1 MKKALRFALLLSS
14 SALLLA
20 GCNNEQESKMGE
32 EGTFFSSLLP
42 SSEATPSSSAEEK
55 TSSKE
60 VHSSSS
66 SKSSS
71 SSSKSSSSQSKE
83 SSSESK
89 SSSSGSGKSSSETK
103 EETSSSEPAVNEYT
117 ITFDCKGGSEVA
129 SQTVKEGEKATKPED
144 PSYEGYTFGG
154 WYRDEKLTKEF
165 DFDTE
170 ITTDY
175 TLYAKWIGEGES
187 SSSEG
192 GDDSGD
198 DESSTGYW
206 IYGSFCS
213 WGKEGAIALEPNPN
227 GATDLGMKLGVTF
240 SADTAIKV
248 TDFSDGYYGY
258 HEGLSS
264 DFKSDES
271 GNIVIVADGTYDI
284 YFNASKEVWI
294 SKVGSSGDDEGEK
307 TYYITGSFCS
317 WDLSK
322 AIVMDDE
329 AEGSDLAVKFDV
341 SFSKGDAIKVT
352 DGDKGWYGYRD
363 ELSGVANSGDNGN
376 IVIKESGAYDVYLNE
391 SSLVWVE
398 KKAIDSGDSSSEE
411 QLSPE
416 VSSEIVSEEN
426 ESSAIE
432 IEPSSSEEENVSEG
446 GSDSLSQEGEILSS
460 EEFSE
465 DVSSEEASATPNY
478 HGPDGSEFVDWYLLG
493 QGSLWD
499 DNSWS
504 NEKGIRMF
512 SNPNESDFACLLDVS
527 FAKDDQFKFVSAD
540 RNTWLGYEFVDGWD
554 DASNLGKNNFGA
566 AEGGSNFVCNVAG
579 TYNIY
584 LNVKTENETSK
595 NNVWICA
602 AV

>member
-20 GCNNEQESKMGE
+20 GCNNEPESKPAE
-32 EGTFFSSLLP
+32 EGSSSSSLLP
-42 SSEATPSSSAEEK
+42 SSEAIPSSSEEPK
-55 TSSKE
+55 TSSEE

-89 SSSSGSGKSSSETK
+89 ASSSKS
-103 EETSSSEPAVNEYT
+103 EEGTSSSEPAVNEYT
-117 ITFDCKGGSEVA
+117 ITFNSNGGSEVA
-129 SQTVKEGEKATKPED
+129 PQTVKEGEKAAKPED
-144 PSYEGYTFGG
+144 PSKEGYSFGG

-165 DFDTE
+165 DFATE

-175 TLYAKWIGEGES
+175 TLYAKWIGENES
-187 SSSEG
+187 SSSESG
-192 GDDSGD
+192 GDSGD
-198 DESSTGYW
+198 EENSTGYW

-240 SADTAIKV
+240 TADTAIKV
-248 TDFSDGYYGY
+248 TNFSDGYYGY
-258 HEGLSS
+258 HDGLSS

-294 SKVGSSGDDEGEK
+294 NKVGSSGDDDGEK

-317 WDLSK
+317 WDLNQ
-322 AIVMDDE
+322 AIAMDDKS
-329 AEGSDLAVKFDV
+329 EGNDLAVKFDV
-341 SFSKGDAIKVT
+341 PFSKDDAIKVT

-363 ELSGVANSGDNGN
+363 ELSGVASSDKDGN
-376 IVIKESGAYDVYLNE
+376 IVIKESGTYDVYLNE
-391 SSLVWVE
+391 SSLVWLE
-398 KKAIDSGDSSSEE
+398 KKETGGDASSEDQTTSESSSEAISE
-411 QLSPE
+411 ESGSSSIE
-416 VSSEIVSEEN
+416 SEI
-426 ESSAIE
+426 A
-432 IEPSSSEEENVSEG
+432 SSEEESASEG
-446 GSDSLSQEGEILSS
+446 
-460 EEFSE
+460 
-465 DVSSEEASATPNY
+465 SEEAISSESEISAPEEEASETSSTEDAATTPSY
-478 HGPDGSEFVDWYLLG
+478 HGPDGSTQVDWYLVG
-493 QGSLWD
+493 QGSLWE

-512 SNPNESDFACLLDVS
+512 SNPQGSDFACLLDVS
-527 FAKDDQFKFVSAD
+527 FAKGDQFKFVYKD
-540 RNTWLGYEFVDGWD
+540 RNDNSWLGYDFVDNWD
-554 DASNLGKNNFGA
+554 DASNLGKNNFSA
-566 AEGGSNFVCNVAG
+566 ATGGTDFICNVAG
-579 TYNIY
+579 SYSVY
-584 LNVKTENETSK
+584 LRLKTENGVSK

-602 AV
+602 GN